1 MFARAVRL
9 FDNPI
14 PEANEALVT
23 NPLNLLQRQGVDHLP
38 QRPSILLGPLP
49 QMAQSSDIVVFYP
62 FVYDG
67 ARAIAGASNEQRRR
81 NLGR

>member
-23 NPLNLLQRQGVDHLP
+23 NPLNLLQLQGVDQLP
-38 QRPSILLGPLP
+38 QRPSILLGPL
-49 QMAQSSDIVVFYP
+49 AA
-62 FVYDG
+62 DG
-67 ARAIAGASNEQRRR
+67 AIVGHSRILPFRV
-81 NLGR
+81 